1 MTCLDEAERGRGT
14 AGAGIAAGWVVVGAV
29 LFATPGFAQ
38 PAADAA
44 ESLRA
49 RQQTRRDVGLP
60 LGARIPDFSAADQ
73 DSRLRD
79 FASVSGPN
87 GAVIYFY
94 RSADWCIYCRAQL
107 VETEAARDGLRRNG
121 LGIVGISYDASDVL
135 KRFSD
140 EHAIGYPLLSDP
152 DSSIIKA
159 FEVLDVNAPPGS
171 PAHGVPY
178 HGTYV
183 VDSRG
188 IVVAKLFDVEAT
200 LSHSTGIVV
209 SKLFGS
215 PVNTDAKTVTH
226 ERLSITYYA
235 SANHVAAG
243 MDIDLIVDV
252 RPNDGVHL
260 YPPQD
265 GPYVPVELQLE
276 SNTAFDASRQVSPP
290 TEQLLSIGNQT
301 AKIYTGQFRVSR
313 TISVL
318 DASSSSAAMGPQGNF
333 IIKGAFRFQ
342 ACDAR
347 ICYLPTT
354 IPLQWNLRAASP
366 SASTDH
372 RHH

>member
-49 RQQTRRDVGLP
+49 RQQTRRDVVPP

-94 RSADWCIYCRAQL
+94 RSADWCIY
-107 VETEAARDGLRRNG
+107 AARSSSKPKPQGMDFGATGSESSASATMRRTC
-121 LGIVGISYDASDVL
+121 S

-209 SKLFGS
+209 FEAVWL
-215 PVNTDAKTVTH
+215 
-226 ERLSITYYA
+226 
-235 SANHVAAG
+235 AG
-243 MDIDLIVDV
+243 Q
-252 RPNDGVHL
+252 H
-260 YPPQD
+260 
-265 GPYVPVELQLE
+265 
-276 SNTAFDASRQVSPP
+276 
-290 TEQLLSIGNQT
+290 
-301 AKIYTGQFRVSR
+301 
-313 TISVL
+313 
-318 DASSSSAAMGPQGNF
+318 
-333 IIKGAFRFQ
+333 
-342 ACDAR
+342 
-347 ICYLPTT
+347 
-354 IPLQWNLRAASP
+354 
-366 SASTDH
+366 
-372 RHH
+372 

>member
-1 MTCLDEAERGRGT
+1 
-14 AGAGIAAGWVVVGAV
+14 
-29 LFATPGFAQ
+29 
-38 PAADAA
+38 
-44 ESLRA
+44 
-49 RQQTRRDVGLP
+49 
-60 LGARIPDFSAADQ
+60 
-73 DSRLRD
+73 
-79 FASVSGPN
+79 
-87 GAVIYFY
+87 
-94 RSADWCIYCRAQL
+94 
-107 VETEAARDGLRRNG
+107 
-121 LGIVGISYDASDVL
+121 
-135 KRFSD
+135 
-140 EHAIGYPLLSDP
+140 
-152 DSSIIKA
+152 
-159 FEVLDVNAPPGS
+159 
-171 PAHGVPY
+171 
-178 HGTYV
+178 
-183 VDSRG
+183 
-188 IVVAKLFDVEAT
+188 
-200 LSHSTGIVV
+200 
-209 SKLFGS
+209 
-215 PVNTDAKTVTH
+215 
-226 ERLSITYYA
+226 
-235 SANHVAAG
+235 